1 MVPNCGTDL
10 VGRKEL
16 ATLLQTTAQ
25 DDCLRQFPDGMNILW
40 DTPLP
45 FTIKFDSELY
55 CKAVVPQIITIPLEV
70 QLVVSSIGH
79 Y

>member
-1 MVPNCGTDL
+1 MPIRILKAIVGPNCGTDL

-40 DTPLP
+40 DTPLL
-45 FTIKFDSELY
+45 FIFDL
-55 CKAVVPQIITIPLEV
+55 CKNET
-70 QLVVSSIGH
+70 
-79 Y
+79 